1 MPCSGSDLVPLTCAV
16 RCPAATGGA
25 ILSRT
30 RIVDGVSDKR
40 VPTVTQDVLSD
51 EQISVLTGAQ
61 RRDLIQRLERPTAD
75 LEPRG
80 FAATLRHAHLGLM
93 TGGAIFMIPWIVY
106 LSFTLPQHYTVRDWP
121 LTWVGFDSLLVAFMI
136 ATAVLTWLHR
146 QLLVFPA
153 FTTGILLL
161 CDAWFDVTTA
171 IPSELPGAMLTAVL
185 GGILAIILIAGSVS
199 VVRTNAGRLWL
210 LEPGQSLWRVPLMR

>member
-1 MPCSGSDLVPLTCAV
+1 M
-16 RCPAATGGA
+16 
-25 ILSRT
+25 
-30 RIVDGVSDKR
+30 
-40 VPTVTQDVLSD
+40 TQDVLSD
-51 EQISVLTGAQ
+51 EQISELTGAQ
-61 RRDLIQRLERPTAD
+61 RRELIQRLERPRAD

-80 FAATLRHAHLGLM
+80 LSHTLRHAHLGLM

-121 LTWVGFDSLLVAFMI
+121 LTWVGFDSLLVVFMI

-161 CDAWFDVTTA
+161 CDAWFDLTTA
-171 IPSELPGAMLTAVL
+171 VPSELPGAVVTAVL
-185 GGILAIILIAGSVS
+185 GAILAIILIAGSVS

-210 LEPGQSLWRVPLMR
+210 LEPGQSLWRVPLIR